1 MRCNVRGTLSLA
13 VIVLSLIF
21 GVIVAASGEVVTPGP
36 TATGT
41 ASSIKAHTGGSAPW
55 GFVVA
60 IVAAIVIFIV
70 GGLLIVLRS
79 RREYL
84 DEQARK
90 AALSRDDD

>member
-1 MRCNVRGTLSLA
+1 MRCTIRGMLSFAVIILSLA
-13 VIVLSLIF
+13 IGIV
-21 GVIVAASGEVVTPGP
+21 VAASGEVVTPSP
-36 TATGT
+36 TATST
-41 ASSIKAHTGGSAPW
+41 ASSIKSNTGGSAPW

-60 IVAAIVIFIV
+60 IVAAIAIFIA

-90 AALSRDDD
+90 AALSQEDD